1 MKKLLVAVPLVA
13 LLAGCQAGGANNQG
27 ALTGAAL
34 GAATG
39 AAVSGDDD
47 RVAGAL
53 IGGAVGA
60 AAGNYI
66 GQTNRG
72 NCVYENQYGE
82 RYTAACP

>member
-1 MKKLLVAVPLVA
+1 MKKFLLAVPLVGA
-13 LLAGCQAGGANNQG
+13 LAACQTLPDNQG

-34 GAATG
+34 GAAAG

-47 RVAGAL
+47 KVQGAL
-53 IGGAVGA
+53 VGAAVGA

-66 GQTNRG
+66 GQTQSG
-72 NCVYENQYGE
+72 KCVYQNSAGQ

>member
-1 MKKLLVAVPLVA
+1 MKKLLIA
-13 LLAGCQAGGANNQG
+13 LPMIAALAACEAGGPSQG

-39 AAVSGDDD
+39 AAVSGGDD

-53 IGGAVGA
+53 IGGAIGA

-66 GQTNRG
+66 GQTQSG
-72 NCVYENQYGE
+72 ACVYQRNDGT

>member
-1 MKKLLVAVPLVA
+1 MKKILLALPVVA
-13 LLAGCQAGGANNQG
+13 LMAGCQTTNNQG

-34 GAATG
+34 GAVTG

-60 AAGNYI
+60 AAGNYV
-66 GQTNRG
+66 GRNNNG
-72 NCVYENQYGE
+72 NCVYENSAGQ

>member
-1 MKKLLVAVPLVA
+1 MKKLLIAIPMIAA
-13 LLAGCQAGGANNQG
+13 LAACEPGGPNQG

-39 AAVSGDDD
+39 AAVSGGDD

-66 GQTNRG
+66 GRTQAG
-72 NCVYENQYGE
+72 ACVYQRPDGS